1 MAKFTKTALKNIVKE
16 CLVEILSEGLGD
28 AEALSESFAKK
39 AKPRTKSK
47 QKSIFDQMSETFER
61 NPRGSDSV
69 KFESRVSSIAKS
81 ATNNPVLQSIL
92 EDTAKT
98 TLQDQLHHETSIP
111 RSGHASVP
119 AELAAPSSSSG
130 AGLDISNLFGE
141 ATKNWGEV
149 LERTSKK
156 LP

>member
-28 AEALSESFAKK
+28 SETLSESFTKK
-39 AKPRTKSK
+39 AKPRAKSRK
-47 QKSIFDQMSETFER
+47 KSLFDQMDETFER
-61 NPRGSDSV
+61 KSRGADHV

-81 ATNNPVLQSIL
+81 ATNDPVLQSIL

-111 RSGHASVP
+111 KSGHANVP
-119 AELAAPSSSSG
+119 AELAAPSSGPG
-130 AGLDISNLFGE
+130 AGLDIGNLFGE

-149 LERTSKK
+149 LERSSKN